1 MLWLHRG
8 SATTT
13 FPHRNERRIH
23 MRVWLYYRLSRDDDA
38 EQNSLTN
45 QRNILVEYAKA
56 RNHEIVGESFDDN
69 VSGMTFD
76 REGIEKIYEQFDK
89 KSIDAVVVKDLSRL
103 GRHRT
108 QTMVFIDELR
118 RHNIRVLSVTE
129 NIDSF
134 NEADDLT
141 IGFKGIIN
149 DMYCKDTS
157 RRISAGYLQKQR
169 EGIVLSVP
177 LGYFKDKNTD
187 EVVIIEEEAEIV
199 RRIYDLYLQGYGL
212 KSIADKLN
220 SEGVKSP
227 LYYQTTKLKKKPMRT
242 APKIT
247 KRFLWNGTTVKRVL
261 TNGFYKGTLVCH
273 KTHTNKIYHTRE
285 VLPVE
290 ENFVHEDFVPAIISK
305 EKWEQVQTIF
315 ERKKKNV
322 RASSGKP
329 CHRYTGL
336 LRCEEC
342 GCNFVCKIRRWAGL
356 PDRYEYNCT
365 SYHRYGKNYCT
376 PHRINESM
384 LDELIYKELLSIKD
398 KAIANYQSIETDI
411 KRWMKSKSNVS
422 NKLDELN
429 RTLRQRMTD
438 QEEILLERIRDKE
451 HTEIYTRMLKL
462 CEDDIERLKK
472 EIAAITDYS
481 ATIKKR
487 KAELKESVDLI
498 EQIIQEGAISDA
510 NLRLLVDSIVIS
522 EKDKKLH
529 IKINLNAKFDC
540 HTDCYDAE
548 GNLTEKM
555 FIE

>member
-1 MLWLHRG
+1 
-8 SATTT
+8 
-13 FPHRNERRIH
+13 

-56 RNHEIVGESFDDN
+56 RNHEIIGESFDDN
-69 VSGMTFD
+69 VSGMTFE

-212 KSIADKLN
+212 K
-220 SEGVKSP
+220 
-227 LYYQTTKLKKKPMRT
+227 MRT

-261 TNGFYKGTLVCH
+261 TNEFYKGTLVCH

-315 ERKKKNV
+315 EQKKKNV

-462 CEDDIERLKK
+462 CEDDIERLKN

-522 EKDKKLH
+522 EKDRKLH

-540 HTDCYDAE
+540 HKDYYDAE
-548 GNLTEKM
+548 GNLTERM
-555 FIE
+555 FL

>member
-1 MLWLHRG
+1 
-8 SATTT
+8 
-13 FPHRNERRIH
+13 
-23 MRVWLYYRLSRDDDA
+23 MRVWLYYRLSRDDDV

-45 QRNILVEYAKA
+45 QKNILVEYAKA
-56 RNHEIVGESFDDN
+56 HNHEIIGESFDDN
-69 VSGMTFD
+69 VSGMTFE

-103 GRHRT
+103 SRHRT
-108 QTMVFIDELR
+108 QTMVFMDELR
-118 RHNIRVLSVTE
+118 KHNIRVLSVTE

-169 EGIVLSVP
+169 EGIIIVPP
-177 LGYFKDKNTD
+177 LGYFKDRNTD
-187 EVVIIEEEAEIV
+187 EVVVIEEEAEIV

-212 KSIADKLN
+212 KNIAHQLN
-220 SEGVKSP
+220 AEGVKSP
-227 LYYQTTKLKKKPMRT
+227 LYYQNKKMKKKTMSN

-247 KRFLWNGTTVKRVL
+247 SRFLWTGTTVKRIL
-261 TNGFYKGTLVCH
+261 TNEFYKGTLVCH
-273 KTHTNKIYHTRE
+273 KTHTNKIYQIRE

-290 ENFVHEDFVPAIISK
+290 ENFVHENFVPAIISK
-305 EKWEQVQTIF
+305 EKWEQVQSIF
-315 ERKKKNV
+315 GQKRNKDV

-342 GCNFVCKIRRWAGL
+342 GCTFVCKIRRWTGL
-356 PDRYEYNCT
+356 PDRYEYNCNG
-365 SYHRYGKNYCT
+365 YHRYGKEYCT
-376 PHRINESM
+376 AHRIDETM
-384 LDELIYKELLSIKD
+384 LDELIYSELLSIKER
-398 KAIANYQSIETDI
+398 AIANYRSIESDV
-411 KRWMKSKSNVS
+411 KRWVKQKSNVS
-422 NKLDELN
+422 NKLSDLN
-429 RTLRQRMTD
+429 KMLRQRMND

-451 HTEIYTRMLKL
+451 HSAIYTRMLKV

-487 KAELKESVDLI
+487 KAEMKESVDLI
-498 EQIIQEGAISDA
+498 EQIIREGAISDA

-529 IKINLNAKFDC
+529 IKINLNAKFER
-540 HTDCYDAE
+540 HKDCYDEE
-548 GNLTEKM
+548 GNITERI
-555 FIE
+555 FIA

>member
-1 MLWLHRG
+1 
-8 SATTT
+8 
-13 FPHRNERRIH
+13 

-315 ERKKKNV
+315 EQKKKNV

-329 CHRYTGL
+329 C
-336 LRCEEC
+336 
-342 GCNFVCKIRRWAGL
+342 
-356 PDRYEYNCT
+356 
-365 SYHRYGKNYCT
+365 HRYGKNYCT

-529 IKINLNAKFDC
+529 IKINLNAKFER
-540 HTDCYDAE
+540 HKDCYDEE
-548 GNLTEKM
+548 GNLTERM
-555 FIE
+555 FIA

>member
-1 MLWLHRG
+1 
-8 SATTT
+8 
-13 FPHRNERRIH
+13 

-56 RNHEIVGESFDDN
+56 RNHEIIGESFDDN
-69 VSGMTFD
+69 VSGMTFE

-261 TNGFYKGTLVCH
+261 TNEFYKGTLVCH
-273 KTHTNKIYHTRE
+273 KIFLSRKRRMSERAQANPVTATPDCFAARNAAVTLYVKSDVGLDCLTVTNTTA
-285 VLPVE
+285 PVIT
-290 ENFVHEDFVPAIISK
+290 ATARIIA
-305 EKWEQVQTIF
+305 
-315 ERKKKNV
+315 RL
-322 RASSGKP
+322 
-329 CHRYTGL
+329 TG
-336 LRCEEC
+336 
-342 GCNFVCKIRRWAGL
+342 
-356 PDRYEYNCT
+356 
-365 SYHRYGKNYCT
+365 
-376 PHRINESM
+376 
-384 LDELIYKELLSIKD
+384 
-398 KAIANYQSIETDI
+398 
-411 KRWMKSKSNVS
+411 
-422 NKLDELN
+422 
-429 RTLRQRMTD
+429 
-438 QEEILLERIRDKE
+438 
-451 HTEIYTRMLKL
+451 
-462 CEDDIERLKK
+462 
-472 EIAAITDYS
+472 
-481 ATIKKR
+481 
-487 KAELKESVDLI
+487 
-498 EQIIQEGAISDA
+498 
-510 NLRLLVDSIVIS
+510 
-522 EKDKKLH
+522 
-529 IKINLNAKFDC
+529 
-540 HTDCYDAE
+540 
-548 GNLTEKM
+548 
-555 FIE
+555 

>member
-1 MLWLHRG
+1 
-8 SATTT
+8 
-13 FPHRNERRIH
+13 

-45 QRNILVEYAKA
+45 QKNILVEFAKA
-56 RNHEIVGESFDDN
+56 HNHEIVGESFDDN
-69 VSGMTFD
+69 VSGMTFE

-89 KSIDAVVVKDLSRL
+89 KSIDAVIVKDLSRL

-169 EGIVLSVP
+169 EGIIIVPP
-177 LGYFKDKNTD
+177 LGYFKDRNTD

-212 KSIADKLN
+212 KSIADQLN
-220 SEGVKSP
+220 SEGIKSP
-227 LYYQTTKLKKKPMRT
+227 LYYQTKKLKKKTMCT
-242 APKIT
+242 APIIT

-261 TNGFYKGTLVCH
+261 TNEFYKGTLVCH
-273 KTHTNKIYHTRE
+273 KTHTNKIYHIRE
-285 VLPVE
+285 VLPVK

-305 EKWEQVQTIF
+305 EKWGQVQTIY
-315 ERKKKNV
+315 EQKKKKDV

-336 LRCEEC
+336 LKCDEC
-342 GCNFVCKIRRWAGL
+342 GCNFICKIRRWEGL
-356 PDRYEYNCT
+356 PDRFEYNCT

-376 PHRINESM
+376 PHRIDESV
-384 LDELIYKELLSIKD
+384 LDELIYKELLNIKD
-398 KAIANYQSIETDI
+398 RAMANYQSIESDV
-411 KRWMKSKSNVS
+411 KRWMKQKSNVS
-422 NKLDELN
+422 NKLAELK
-429 RTLRQRMTD
+429 RTLDQRMTD
-438 QEEILLERIRDKE
+438 QQEILLERIRDKE
-451 HTEIYTRMLKL
+451 HEEIYTKMLKL
-462 CEDDIERLKK
+462 CEDDIERLKN

-487 KAELKESVDLI
+487 KAEMKESVDLI

-529 IKINLNAKFDC
+529 IKINLNAKFER
-540 HTDCYDAE
+540 HKDCYDEE
-548 GNLTEKM
+548 GNITERI
-555 FIE
+555 FIA

>member
-1 MLWLHRG
+1 
-8 SATTT
+8 
-13 FPHRNERRIH
+13 
-23 MRVWLYYRLSRDDDA
+23 MRVWLYYRLSRDDDI

-45 QRNILVEYAKA
+45 QKNILVEYAKA
-56 RNHEIVGESFDDN
+56 HNHEIVGESFDDN
-69 VSGMTFD
+69 VSGMTFE
-76 REGIEKIYEQFDK
+76 REGIEKIYDQFDK

-187 EVVIIEEEAEIV
+187 EIIVIENEAEIV

-212 KSIADKLN
+212 KAIADKLN

-227 LYYQTTKLKKKPMRT
+227 LYYQTTKLKKKPMCT
-242 APKIT
+242 APKIA
-247 KRFLWNGTTVKRVL
+247 KRFLWNGTTVKRIL
-261 TNGFYKGTLVCH
+261 TNEFYKGTLVCH
-273 KTHTNKIYHTRE
+273 KTHTNKIYHIRE

-290 ENFVHEDFVPAIISK
+290 ENFVHDDFVPAIISK
-305 EKWEQVQTIF
+305 EKWEQVQFIF
-315 ERKKKNV
+315 EQKKKNV

-336 LRCEEC
+336 LKCEEC
-342 GCNFVCKIRRWAGL
+342 GCNFVCKIRRWEGL

-365 SYHRYGKNYCT
+365 SYHRYGKEYCT

-384 LDELIYKELLSIKD
+384 LDELIYNELLSIRD
-398 KAIANYQSIETDI
+398 EALANYQSIETDI
-411 KRWMKSKSNVS
+411 KRWLRSKGNISS
-422 NKLDELN
+422 KIAELN
-429 RTLRQRMTD
+429 RTLKQRMTD
-438 QEEILLERIRDKE
+438 QQDILLERIRDKE
-451 HTEIYTRMLKL
+451 HAEIYTRMLKQ
-462 CEDDIERLKK
+462 CEADIEQLKN
-472 EIAAITDYS
+472 EISAITDYS
-481 ATIKKR
+481 ETIRKR
-487 KAELKESVDLI
+487 KAEIKESVDLI
-498 EQIIQEGAISDA
+498 EQIIQEGAVSDA
-510 NLRLLVDSIVIS
+510 NLRMLVDSIVIS
-522 EKDKKLH
+522 EQDKKLQ
-529 IKINLNAKFDC
+529 IKINLNAMFRRHRDF
-540 HTDCYDAE
+540 YDDN
-548 GNLTEKM
+548 GNL
-555 FIE
+555 IERILLS

>member
-1 MLWLHRG
+1 
-8 SATTT
+8 
-13 FPHRNERRIH
+13 

-56 RNHEIVGESFDDN
+56 RNHEIIGESFDDN
-69 VSGMTFD
+69 VSGMTFE

-157 RRISAGYLQKQR
+157 RRIAAGYLQKQR

-261 TNGFYKGTLVCH
+261 TNEFYKGTLVC
-273 KTHTNKIYHTRE
+273 NQR
-285 VLPVE
+285 VLQR
-290 ENFVHEDFVPAIISK
+290 NA
-305 EKWEQVQTIF
+305 
-315 ERKKKNV
+315 R
-322 RASSGKP
+322 
-329 CHRYTGL
+329 
-336 LRCEEC
+336 
-342 GCNFVCKIRRWAGL
+342 
-356 PDRYEYNCT
+356 
-365 SYHRYGKNYCT
+365 
-376 PHRINESM
+376 
-384 LDELIYKELLSIKD
+384 LS
-398 KAIANYQSIETDI
+398 Q
-411 KRWMKSKSNVS
+411 
-422 NKLDELN
+422 
-429 RTLRQRMTD
+429 
-438 QEEILLERIRDKE
+438 
-451 HTEIYTRMLKL
+451 
-462 CEDDIERLKK
+462 
-472 EIAAITDYS
+472 
-481 ATIKKR
+481 
-487 KAELKESVDLI
+487 
-498 EQIIQEGAISDA
+498 
-510 NLRLLVDSIVIS
+510 
-522 EKDKKLH
+522 
-529 IKINLNAKFDC
+529 NA
-540 HTDCYDAE
+540 HQ
-548 GNLTEKM
+548 
-555 FIE
+555 

>member
-1 MLWLHRG
+1 
-8 SATTT
+8 
-13 FPHRNERRIH
+13 

-261 TNGFYKGTLVCH
+261 TNEFYKGTLVCH

-315 ERKKKNV
+315 LSRKRRMSERAQANPV
-322 RASSGKP
+322 TA
-329 CHRYTGL
+329 T
-336 LRCEEC
+336 
-342 GCNFVCKIRRWAGL
+342 
-356 PDRYEYNCT
+356 PDCFAARNAAVT
-365 SYHRYGKNYCT
+365 SYVK
-376 PHRINESM
+376 
-384 LDELIYKELLSIKD
+384 
-398 KAIANYQSIETDI
+398 
-411 KRWMKSKSNVS
+411 
-422 NKLDELN
+422 
-429 RTLRQRMTD
+429 
-438 QEEILLERIRDKE
+438 
-451 HTEIYTRMLKL
+451 
-462 CEDDIERLKK
+462 
-472 EIAAITDYS
+472 
-481 ATIKKR
+481 
-487 KAELKESVDLI
+487 
-498 EQIIQEGAISDA
+498 SDA
-510 NLRLLVDSIVIS
+510 GQDCLIVTNTTAPVITATARITARL
-522 EKDKKLH
+522 
-529 IKINLNAKFDC
+529 
-540 HTDCYDAE
+540 T
-548 GNLTEKM
+548 G
-555 FIE
+555 